1 MTDQIVSP
9 LVFRNR
15 LQLVQLKIT
24 QNRAIMSLTIGTDG
38 ADTDEIVIDILLL
51 IALGTI
57 FRMSGQL
64 LKVV

>member
-24 QNRAIMSLTIGTDG
+24 QKRAIMSLTIGTDG